1 MKVHAAE
8 TTFNVQFVQRVQKL
22 ANTQGLS
29 TGEAAIELMVTA
41 HAPPTHAPVA
51 PVAPVEAVSE
61 GSHIDIEA

>member
-22 ANTQGLS
+22 ANTPDTS

-41 HAPPTHAPVA
+41 HAPPGPAPI
-51 PVAPVEAVSE
+51 APVEAVSE
-61 GSHIDIEA
+61 GAHIDIEA

>member
-22 ANTQGLS
+22 ANTQRLS

-41 HAPPTHAPVA
+41 QEPPSQ
-51 PVAPVEAVSE
+51 APVEPVDPIEAVKE
-61 GSHIDIEA
+61 GAHIDIEA